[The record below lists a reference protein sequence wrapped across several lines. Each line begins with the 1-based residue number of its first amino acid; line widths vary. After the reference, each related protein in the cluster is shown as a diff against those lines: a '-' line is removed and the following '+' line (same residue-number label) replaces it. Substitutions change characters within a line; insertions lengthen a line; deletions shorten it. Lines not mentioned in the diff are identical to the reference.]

1 MSELSE
7 MFGDRAKCEAGEC
20 KFLGRL
26 AASGVCVERAIEAG
40 RQAAVLPYAKCADGM
55 MLSKPDRHSIAVPV
69 CGMRHEV
76 QTGALAVAAYTEA
89 SAVSWPGLESLI
101 DRAAAETVILEQ
113 PVLEQQP

>member
-1 MSELSE
+1 
-7 MFGDRAKCEAGEC
+7 
-20 KFLGRL
+20 
-26 AASGVCVERAIEAG
+26 
-40 RQAAVLPYAKCADGM
+40 
-55 MLSKPDRHSIAVPV
+55 VPV